1 MILQTDRLQ
10 LIPYNP
16 TLLAALLESAD
27 RFEEASGLRV
37 AEGFRD
43 FVTSGEVS
51 PEWLAKALAPGDH
64 DPWLHGFAIVDP
76 AERLAIGGA
85 AFKGPPDAVG
95 VVEIGYGVVPSY
107 QGRGLA
113 TEAARALV
121 GFALDEGRAKVV
133 RAHTLRERNASVS
146 VLTRC
151 GFTFVGE
158 VEDPEDGPVWRWE
171 RHA

>member
-51 PEWLAKALAPGDH
+51 PEWLAKAPVDRDRPAVGHKGDEGAENTH
-64 DPWLHGFAIVDP
+64 RPKSDD
-76 AERLAIGGA
+76 ERLDTPDSHDEAIEESA
-85 AFKGPPDAVG
+85 
-95 VVEIGYGVVPSY
+95 
-107 QGRGLA
+107 
-113 TEAARALV
+113 
-121 GFALDEGRAKVV
+121 
-133 RAHTLRERNASVS
+133 
-146 VLTRC
+146 
-151 GFTFVGE
+151 
-158 VEDPEDGPVWRWE
+158 
-171 RHA
+171 